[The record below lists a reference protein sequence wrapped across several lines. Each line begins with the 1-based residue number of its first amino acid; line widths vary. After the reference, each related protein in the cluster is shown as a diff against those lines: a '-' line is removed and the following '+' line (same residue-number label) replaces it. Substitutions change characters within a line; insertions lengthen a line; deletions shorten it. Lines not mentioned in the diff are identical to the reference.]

1 LNYFV
6 TGATGFIGRHL
17 VAELLKRDGTI
28 YALVREGSRGKL
40 DALAQTLGAPDGKIV
55 PVAGDLSKPGLGI
68 DDFDGPI
75 DHLFHL
81 AAVYDIEA
89 DEDASERANVEGTQ
103 HVIEFANAH
112 EVGRF
117 HHTSSIAVAGNYEGI
132 FQEDMFDEG
141 QKLPH
146 HYHRTKYESERLVRE
161 GVETKTL
168 VFRPGIVV
176 GHSETGEMDKI
187 DGPYYFFKLL
197 QKLREALPEWFPL
210 AGPEGGQTNIV
221 PVDFVA
227 RAMDHISHL
236 PDDELP
242 GDSFHLVN
250 PEPMTVGETL
260 NEFAKAAHAP
270 QFAMRVDQNLT
281 NAVPKQV
288 RAGLKALP
296 MVKRIRNQL
305 YHDIGVPPAA
315 MENRDFR
322 AKFDARDSQRAL
334 SGTGIAV
341 PPLSTYAPLLWDYW
355 ERNLDPDLFRDRSLA
370 SVIKGKRV
378 LITGASSGIGL
389 ETALKVGEAGGEVLL
404 VSRTRE
410 KLEEVAKQ
418 VEEAGGIAH
427 VHPADLSDL
436 EDIDRLAAEVLEQ
449 HGGVDV
455 LVNNA
460 GRSIRRSVE
469 RSYDRF
475 HDYERTMQLNYFG
488 ALKLILA
495 FMPGMRER
503 KSGHIINVSSIGV
516 QTNTPRFSAYVA
528 SKSALDAFSRCTAPE
543 VVADNVK
550 FTTVYMPLVRT
561 PMIAP
566 TDIYKAFPTLTP
578 DEAAQMLCDAMI
590 DKPKRMASRLGT
602 FGEVLYAIS
611 PKTVDI
617 VLNQAYNLFPDS
629 SAAKKGKDG
638 DKDKGDKK
646 ALPAGEKKDDG
657 EMSTEA
663 VAMAYLLRGV
673 HF

>member
-17 VAELLKRDGTI
+17 LAELLKREGTI
-28 YALVREGSRGKL
+28 YVLVREGSRGKVDSL
-40 DALAQTLGAPDGKIV
+40 VQRLGAPEGRIV
-55 PVAGDLSKPGLGI
+55 PVTGDLSKPGLGI
-68 DDFDGPI
+68 EGFGERV
-75 DHLFHL
+75 DHFFHL
-81 AAVYDIEA
+81 AAVYDMTA
-89 DEDASERANVEGTQ
+89 DEAAMEKANTEGTQ
-103 HVIEFANAH
+103 HVIEFANSI

-117 HHTSSIAVAGNYEGI
+117 HHTSSIAVAGSYKGI

-141 QKLPH
+141 QSLPH
-146 HYHRTKYESERLVRE
+146 AYHRTKYESERLVRE
-161 GVETKTL
+161 GIQADKTL
-168 VFRPGIVV
+168 IFRPGIVV

-187 DGPYYFFKLL
+187 DGPYYYFKLL
-197 QKLREALPEWFPL
+197 QRLRHALPEWAPL
-210 AGPEGGQTNIV
+210 AGPQGGETNIV

-227 RAMDHISHL
+227 RAMDHIAHL
-236 PDDELP
+236 PDAELP
-242 GDSFHLVN
+242 SETFHLVD
-250 PEPMTVGETL
+250 PEPMKVGEAL
-260 NEFAKAAHAP
+260 NAFAKAAHAP
-270 QFAMRVDQNLT
+270 QFAMRVDQNMT
-281 NAVPKQV
+281 NVIPPAV
-288 RAGLKALP
+288 RAGVMALP
-296 MVKRIRNQL
+296 TVKRIRHQL
-305 YHDIGVPPAA
+305 YNDLGIPPAA
-315 MENRDFR
+315 AENRDFR
-322 AKFDARDSQRAL
+322 CKFDARDTQRAL
-334 SGTGIAV
+334 QGTGIAV
-341 PPLSTYAPLLWDYW
+341 PPLSTYAPRLWHYW
-355 ERNLDPDLFRDRSLA
+355 ERNLDPDLFRERSLA
-370 SVIKGKRV
+370 SSVAGKRV

-418 VEEAGGIAH
+418 IEDGGGTAH

-436 EDIDRLAAEVLEQ
+436 EDIDRLAQEVLDV

-455 LVNNA
+455 LINNA
-460 GRSIRRSVE
+460 GRSIRRAVA

-495 FMPGMRER
+495 FLPGMRER
-503 KSGHIINVSSIGV
+503 KSGHVINVSSIGV

-528 SKSALDAFSRCTAPE
+528 SKAALDAFSRCAAPE
-543 VVADNVK
+543 CVADNVK

-578 DEAAQMLCDAMI
+578 DEAAQMLADAMI
-590 DKPKRMASRLGT
+590 DKPKRVASRLGT
-602 FGEVLYAIS
+602 FGEVLYAVS

-617 VLNQAYNLFPDS
+617 VLNTAYNLFPDS
-629 SAAKKGKDG
+629 KAA
-638 DKDKGDKK
+638 KGDKPADGK
-646 ALPAGEKKDDG
+646 PLPAAEKSGGDQ

-663 VAMAYLLRGV
+663 VAMAYLMRGV